1 MRNFKERERGNGTD
15 MKCEELQNL
24 ILALPD
30 PAQPTPELQQ
40 HLRGC
45 AACRAVQARARNL
58 DTLLAGLPAP
68 ASRVAR
74 EAFLA
79 EVGSVAP
86 IIASTHRKAPVKRSW
101 LRAVKWQHAV
111 GIAAAIFIAIGSGW
125 AIFHKRGATP
135 EMAEKPRHEL
145 LNQEMK
151 HLTALSQANSATQR
165 LQVWGAWA
173 IDLRKESQAIHKV
186 AQPEEMATLSTMF
199 DKAVSRGM
207 LAQAQEI
214 GLTVPAAERHAA
226 LTSAI
231 QQLADAEV
239 EASTLAQSAPT
250 PTQKY
255 FTRMADTAKTARQTL
270 NQRLTGKGS

>member
-1 MRNFKERERGNGTD
+1 

-30 PAQPTPELQQ
+30 PALPTPELQQ
-40 HLRGC
+40 HLAGC

-58 DTLLAGLPAP
+58 DTILAGLPAP
-68 ASRVAR
+68 TSRKAR
-74 EAFLA
+74 EAFLTELA
-79 EVGSVAP
+79 TETPSRP
-86 IIASTHRKAPVKRSW
+86 STQRKSIAKRPW
-101 LRAVKWQHAV
+101 LSMVKWHHVAAL
-111 GIAAAIFIAIGSGW
+111 AAALLITIGGGW
-125 AIFHKRGATP
+125 AIFHKRGSTP

-151 HLTALSQANSATQR
+151 HITALSQANSATQR
-165 LQVWGAWA
+165 LQVWGEWA

-186 AQPEEMATLSTMF
+186 APPEEMATLSTMF

-207 LAQAQEI
+207 VAQAQEI
-214 GLTVPAAERHAA
+214 DLTVPAAERHAA
-226 LTSAI
+226 LTRAI

-239 EASTLAQSAPT
+239 EAAALAQAAPT